1 MIEREAPRAKIRIP
15 RREVAEVMARI
26 LQKHTIEDVT
36 IEDLPLEEVIAEMF
50 SLVQSENGS
59 PVETAAAET
68 T

>member
-1 MIEREAPRAKIRIP
+1 
-15 RREVAEVMARI
+15 MARI